1 MIKAIIF
8 DFGNVIG
15 KFTNEIFMG
24 KVSNL
29 TGKSK
34 EEIFELIYKKSGLP
48 EKFETGLISSQDF
61 FEEISK
67 LCGLKVSYEEL
78 KDIYSKDK
86 FTLIEG
92 MTELIESLKENY
104 KIGLLSNTS
113 EWDFD
118 YMMKTVP
125 MIKTFDT
132 ITTSFKVKAMKPN
145 PKIWEDALNK
155 LQLKAEECVYADDI
169 LEYAET
175 AEKLGFKAVQFVD
188 TEKFKSDLKS
198 FGVEIKL

>member
-1 MIKAIIF
+1 MIKAVIF

-15 KFTNEIFMG
+15 KFTNEIFIG
-24 KVSNL
+24 RVSDL

-34 EEIFELIYKKSGLP
+34 EGIFELIYEKSDWK
-48 EKFETGLISSQDF
+48 EKFESGLISGQKF

-118 YMMKTVP
+118 YMMETVP
-125 MIKTFDT
+125 IIKTFDT
-132 ITTSFKVKAMKPN
+132 IITSFEVKAMKPN
-145 PKIWEDALNK
+145 PKIWKEALSK
-155 LQLKAEECVYADDI
+155 LQLKADECVYADDI
-169 LEYAET
+169 GEYVEA
-175 AEKLGFKAVQFVD
+175 AKVLGFNAVQF
-188 TEKFKSDLKS
+188 TNIEKLKSDLKNL
-198 FGVEIKL
+198 GVELKL

>member
-15 KFTNEIFMG
+15 KFTNEIFIG
-24 KVSNL
+24 RVSNL

-48 EKFETGLISSQDF
+48 EKFESGLISGQEF

-67 LCGLKVSYEEL
+67 LCGLKINYEEL

-92 MTELIESLKENY
+92 MMELIESLKANY

-132 ITTSFKVKAMKPN
+132 ITTSFEVKAMKPD
-145 PKIWEDALNK
+145 PKIWEEALNK
-155 LQLKAEECVYADDI
+155 LQLKAEECIYTDDI
-169 LEYAET
+169 LEYVEA
-175 AEKLGFKAVQFVD
+175 AKSLGINAVQFVGV
-188 TEKFKSDLKS
+188 EKFKSDLKRLN
-198 FGVEIKL
+198 IY

>member
-1 MIKAIIF
+1 MIKTIIF

-15 KFTNEIFMG
+15 KFTNEIFIG
-24 KVSNL
+24 RVSNL

-48 EKFETGLISSQDF
+48 EKFETGLISGQEF
-61 FEEISK
+61 FEELSK
-67 LCGLKVSYEEL
+67 LCGLKINYEEL

-92 MTELIESLKENY
+92 MMELIESLKANY

-132 ITTSFKVKAMKPN
+132 ITTSFEVKAMKPN
-145 PKIWEDALNK
+145 PKIWEEALNK
-155 LQLKAEECVYADDI
+155 LQLKAEECVYTDDI
-169 LEYAET
+169 LEYVQA
-175 AEKLGFKAVQFVD
+175 AKNLGLNAVQFVGV
-188 TEKFKSDLKS
+188 EKFKEDLKRLN
-198 FGVEIKL
+198 IY

>member
-24 KVSNL
+24 RVSNL

-48 EKFETGLISSQDF
+48 EKFETGLISGQEF

-78 KDIYSKDK
+78 KNIYSKDK

-92 MTELIESLKENY
+92 MMELIESLKANY

-118 YMMKTVP
+118 YMLKTVP
-125 MIKTFDT
+125 IIKTFNT
-132 ITTSFKVKAMKPN
+132 ITTSFETKAMKPD
-145 PKIWEDALNK
+145 PKIWEEALNK
-155 LQLKAEECVYADDI
+155 LRLKTEECVYADDI
-169 LEYAET
+169 LEYVEA
-175 AEKLGFKAVQFVD
+175 AKNLGFKAVQFTN
-188 TEKFKSDLKS
+188 TEKFKSDLKD